1 MRRDVF
7 TPCVAWLASP
17 NSAGSPDTLCF
28 LATPRAQEWPS
39 DLTGKRACSGGTQRK
54 STRSAHQ
61 RASDPPPACM
71 SLSHLLLAAEPP
83 QLAPGIVHSNFAV
96 QGDAR
101 QSFLAWQER
110 MNPVYDIQ
118 PASKRTDETFDAA
131 MSRYSIDDLSF
142 FHFRTGPNLAVRSL
156 GRVST
161 ENIRDVSFSVF
172 LEGRPGEFVNGRQ
185 GRDASPIASV
195 PTILALD
202 MDQPCAVRSF
212 HGRIL
217 LFFVPRALVEKAF
230 PDAASLHGRRVEA
243 TTPLTRTLI
252 AHLIALN
259 QQIVGLSKEDARQSF
274 LTAVELLAAAFSRQA
289 GLSGNARAAVRAAVY
304 GQVRRYVE
312 AHLHDPD
319 LSAERILASLHVSR
333 ASVYRLFEHEGGLAT
348 YIASRRL
355 RMAADELVRFPHL
368 EVQDIAAGLGFNSAS
383 SFNRA
388 FRRAFDIAPRDLH
401 GYAPLLRRERDGLA
415 RHTSWPT
422 TSQAIHAT
430 QVAHAAHVHA

>member
-1 MRRDVF
+1 M
-7 TPCVAWLASP
+7 P
-17 NSAGSPDTLCF
+17 
-28 LATPRAQEWPS
+28 
-39 DLTGKRACSGGTQRK
+39 
-54 STRSAHQ
+54 
-61 RASDPPPACM
+61 
-71 SLSHLLLAAEPP
+71 LSHLLLAAEPP
-83 QLAPGIVHSNFAV
+83 QLAPGIVHSNFSV

-101 QSFLAWQER
+101 HSFLSWQER
-110 MNPVYDIQ
+110 MSPVYDIQ
-118 PASKRTDETFDAA
+118 PASKHADETFDAA

-172 LEGRPGEFVNGRQ
+172 LEGRPGEFVSGKQ

-259 QQIVGLSKEDARQSF
+259 RQIVGLSKDDARQSF

-319 LSAERILASLHVSR
+319 LSTERVLASLHMCGVPACTVCSSMKAVWRLISPVAGCEWPPMNWSAFRISKCGTSRRDSASTAHRVSTARFVARSISHRAICTGMRHYSGERGKGSRVIRTGRRR
-333 ASVYRLFEHEGGLAT
+333 ASRHRLH
-348 YIASRRL
+348 
-355 RMAADELVRFPHL
+355 M
-368 EVQDIAAGLGFNSAS
+368 
-383 SFNRA
+383 
-388 FRRAFDIAPRDLH
+388 
-401 GYAPLLRRERDGLA
+401 
-415 RHTSWPT
+415 
-422 TSQAIHAT
+422 
-430 QVAHAAHVHA
+430 